1 MHDTF
6 RDELASVAPDGR
18 RRWIYARQPSGGFYR
33 ARTIVAIILLGF
45 LCGAPLVT
53 VNGLPLVLLDV
64 VNRRF
69 ALFGLLFWP
78 QDFHLVVLIA
88 LLALVTLAL
97 TTAAIGRVWCGWLCP
112 QTVFMEMVFRRI
124 EFLIDGSA
132 EQQMRR
138 HRGPWTFDRIWRTVL
153 KQTVFFGVSFFI
165 ANLFLAWVIGAG
177 PLWRIVTD
185 PPREHL
191 TGLAMLTTF
200 SLVFYAVFARFREQA
215 CILAC
220 PYGRVMSSLVD
231 RRTITVTYDT
241 GRGEPRGRMTA
252 DSVAANGQGDC
263 IDCRRCVTVCPTGID
278 IRNGIQLECVA
289 CTACIDACDDVM
301 TRIDR
306 PCGLI
311 RYTSHDAVPGAT
323 AEAPVRDGAG
333 MRTSATVR
341 PRRLASPLLTRGRLT
356 SRLVTPRLAAYGTV
370 WLLLIA
376 AAGVLL
382 ARRPATDVLI
392 LRQAGSL
399 FAQQQNGDVVNLFTV
414 QVFNRSAQPRE
425 LWVRAVSPE
434 GASVRPLAPFSRVGA
449 HAMQEGQFL
458 LTVPRAN
465 LEGLATRV
473 RFEVTEGGAAPRIV
487 ESSVI
492 GPGEAVPASSPTS
505 SADRK

>member
-1 MHDTF
+1 MHDHF

-18 RRWIYARQPSGGFYR
+18 RRWIYARQPSGRLYR
-33 ARTIVAIILLGF
+33 ARVIVAVVLLGF
-45 LCGAPLVT
+45 LVAAPLVT

-64 VNRRF
+64 VSRRF

-88 LLALVTLAL
+88 LLALVTLVL
-97 TTAAIGRVWCGWLCP
+97 TTAAVGRVWCGWLCP

-124 EFLIDGSA
+124 EFWIDGSA
-132 EQQMRR
+132 EQQIRR
-138 HRGPWTFDRIWRTVL
+138 HRGPWTFERIWRTVL
-153 KQTVFFGVSFFI
+153 KQSVFFAVSFFI
-165 ANLFLAWVIGAG
+165 ANLFLAYVIGAG
-177 PLWRIVTD
+177 PLWQIVTD
-185 PPREHL
+185 PPSEHL
-191 TGLAMLTTF
+191 AGLAMLTTF

-241 GRGEPRGRMTA
+241 SRGEPRGRMTT
-252 DSVAANGQGDC
+252 DPEAARRQGDC

-289 CTACIDACDDVM
+289 CTACIDVCNDVM

-306 PCGLI
+306 PLGLI
-311 RYTSHDAVPGAT
+311 RYTSHDAVSGP
-323 AEAPVRDGAG
+323 AG
-333 MRTSATVR
+333 
-341 PRRLASPLLTRGRLT
+341 T
-356 SRLVTPRLAAYGTV
+356 SRFVSARLAAYGAV

-376 AAGVLL
+376 AAAVLL
-382 ARRPATDVLI
+382 ARRPAIDVLI

-399 FAQQQNGDVVNLFTV
+399 FAQQQNGDVVNLYTV

-425 LWVRAVSPE
+425 LSVRAVSPA
-434 GASVRPLAPFSRVGA
+434 GASVRPLAPFSVVGA

-458 LTVPRAN
+458 LTVPRAS
-465 LEGLATRV
+465 LDGQATRV
-473 RFEVTEGGAAPRIV
+473 RFEVIEEGTPSRTI
-487 ESSVI
+487 ESSII
-492 GPGEAVPASSPTS
+492 GPGEAP
-505 SADRK
+505 ADRK